1 MLNLFHLVKATGTK
15 APQSSRP
22 RLLRVPTGALVAP
35 TTICALLVS
44 ATAGQ
49 GNPKAAYLGTW
60 EYDGPQVHFT
70 LVLRPDGTGHLA
82 DEVDTFPFRYS
93 LDLGSDPARLDL
105 IYEVDMAFGRVSH
118 TLVRLDTSGTPNR
131 LHWVTR
137 HSDSGPPQ
145 WPEPD
150 SRTAA
155 GTTWITFHRAGS

>member
-1 MLNLFHLVKATGTK
+1 MNLSHSVKATNTK
-15 APQSSRP
+15 APRSSRP
-22 RLLRVPTGALVAP
+22 ALVRVLTGVLVAP
-35 TTICALLVS
+35 TTMLALLVS
-44 ATAGQ
+44 AIAGQ
-49 GNPKAAYLGTW
+49 GDPKAAYLGTW
-60 EYDGPQVHFT
+60 EYDGPLVHFT

-105 IYEVDMAFGRVSH
+105 VYEVDMAFGRVSH
-118 TLVRLDTSGTPNR
+118 TLVRIDSSSAPDR

-145 WPEPD
+145 WPEAD
-150 SRTAA
+150 STAPA